1 MLPTGGASL
10 FRVTAG
16 ERMKS
21 KNLHMMTATAT
32 SATALCLAVAALAYP
47 TQAQETREKV
57 TVEDAERTYMVR
69 LPKGY
74 DPAQKYPVMILLHG
88 MNQDTDDM
96 ERLTRFDELADKDGI
111 IAVYPSALRGR
122 WNLGVTPPSRQSMM
136 RPGGRGGHRGGYG
149 GGGYPGGGG
158 GGYPGGGGGYPGG
171 GGGSPGGGQSGG
183 QGQGRG
189 EEADK
194 PAPADDVEF
203 LNQMLDEMAT
213 KFSVDA
219 SRVYATGLSEGGFM
233 AMRVGCAMADRIAA
247 IAPVGAAMPKTMICL
262 PSRPVPVV
270 MINGTSDPV
279 VPHGGGTEHNL
290 QLPVISVEDSA
301 KAWARIDRCTEKP
314 TQTKLPA
321 HEKGGMETKV
331 ETYDACQQ
339 SAQVISYSVKGAG
352 NTWPGG
358 EQYQVEKQ
366 VGKTSQ
372 DLNANETIW
381 SFLVSKKLAA
391 KSATNNAQ

>member
-1 MLPTGGASL
+1 MKFSNCTTMAAS
-10 FRVTAG
+10 G
-16 ERMKS
+16 
-21 KNLHMMTATAT
+21 
-32 SATALCLAVAALAYP
+32 ALACLM
-47 TQAQETREKV
+47 TLVFVRDAHAQETKEKIMV
-57 TVEDAERTYMVR
+57 DDIERSYLLR

-74 DPAQKYPVMILLHG
+74 DPAQKYPVVILLHG

-122 WNLGVTPPSRQSMM
+122 WNIGVTPPSRQSSMM
-136 RPGGRGGHRGGYG
+136 SPGGRGGRRGGYG

-171 GGGSPGGGQSGG
+171 GGGYPGGGGGYPGGGGGYPGGGGG
-183 QGQGRG
+183 QPGGQHRD
-189 EEADK
+189 EEANK
-194 PAPADDVEF
+194 PAPADDIDF
-203 LNQMLDEMAT
+203 LNQMLDQVAT
-213 KFSVDA
+213 KVSVDA

-233 AMRVGCAMADRIAA
+233 AMKVGCAMADKIAA

-290 QLPVISVEDSA
+290 QLPVISVDDSA
-301 KAWARIDRCTEKP
+301 KAWAKIDRCSEKP
-314 TQTKLPA
+314 TQSKLPP

-331 ETYDACQQ
+331 ETYDACHEN
-339 SAQVISYSVKGAG
+339 AQVVSYSVKGAG

-366 VGKTSQ
+366 IGKTSQ

-381 SFLVSKKLAA
+381 NFLVTKKLAA
-391 KSATNNAQ
+391 KGVTTNAQ